1 MFSQEQSSL
10 AHPLTFQALAL
21 PDSLASLNICFES
34 AHAPLLMTAGLLCAA
49 PGLFESFGFTKYRP
63 NYINFVM
70 FQLIISPVDEVL
82 TFATNLLSRKFEYQA
97 DAFAVKLGHA
107 EDLKGGLRVLDR
119 KNKAPANVD
128 WLYSAAH
135 HSHPVLAERLHAI
148 DTLSKKQK

>member
-1 MFSQEQSSL
+1 MLS
-10 AHPLTFQALAL
+10 A
-21 PDSLASLNICFES
+21 LNICFES
-34 AHAPLLMTAGLLCAA
+34 AHAPLLKTAGLLCAA
-49 PGLFESFGFTKYRP
+49 PGLFESFGFTKHRP
-63 NYINFVM
+63 NYINFVL

-82 TFATNLLSRKFEYQA
+82 TFATNLLSRHFEYQA

-148 DTLSKKQK
+148 DTLSRKQK